1 MTEFTEDEMT
11 IARSILA
18 STGIETR
25 DDCASLL
32 HYVGLALIIA
42 ADQHPDDASVHMAA
56 ALFRAWRKLPW
67 AVSPPADV
75 VDEQQRATVHLYERS
90 ADPDAT
96 DQPTPVP
103 AGVAGEHEGATYP
116 RTTGGDR

>member
-42 ADQHPDDASVHMAA
+42 SDQHPDDASVHMAA
-56 ALFRAWRKLPW
+56 ALFRAWRQLPW
-67 AVSPPADV
+67 AASPPAV
-75 VDEQQRATVHLYERS
+75 VDEQQRATVHLYER
-90 ADPDAT
+90 AVDPDAPFPG
-96 DQPTPVP
+96 DAPPPVP
-103 AGVAGEHEGATYP
+103 AGVAGEHL
-116 RTTGGDR
+116 TGREDR